1 MAGGLSLREQM
12 LVGLRPNR
20 PYGLLT
26 DAPPEAAQTAARH
39 RKREP
44 ENRHNGFSGC
54 PSGRTSRRNAYFPV
68 ALLASRFNA
77 PAWTVIPVGN
87 FSNFPVFDFLNLET
101 IKSGALASSKRVI
114 SIFF

>member
-1 MAGGLSLREQM
+1 MMAGGY
-12 LVGLRPNR
+12 GLRPNR

-54 PSGRTSRRNAYFPV
+54 PFR
-68 ALLASRFNA
+68 
-77 PAWTVIPVGN
+77 
-87 FSNFPVFDFLNLET
+87 SNQPP
-101 IKSGALASSKRVI
+101 
-114 SIFF
+114 

>member
-1 MAGGLSLREQM
+1 MMAGGLSPREQM

-54 PSGRTSRRNAYFPV
+54 PFR
-68 ALLASRFNA
+68 
-77 PAWTVIPVGN
+77 
-87 FSNFPVFDFLNLET
+87 SNQPP
-101 IKSGALASSKRVI
+101 
-114 SIFF
+114 